1 MINLKSSSLGGQID
15 LIIVGAGGHARE
27 LAWVANEATLPWK
40 LVGFLDD
47 RVSLIGQNL
56 MGVPVL
62 GPIADWPSYPAA
74 AFVIAV
80 GSPRVRRDLVRRMQ
94 LLGTPCYA
102 TVIHR
107 SVVRSPHVYI
117 GVGTTV
123 MAGCV
128 LSTQISIGCHAIINQ
143 SSTVSHDAII
153 EDFCTIAPS
162 VTLSGNVTLREGAEV
177 GTSTCV
183 RQGITIGRGALVGMG
198 SVVTADVAD
207 AQVAFGNPARP
218 KRVIDTF

>member
-1 MINLKSSSLGGQID
+1 MTQQCSNYCGKND

-27 LAWVANEATLPWK
+27 LAWVANEATLPWR
-40 LVGFLDD
+40 LIGFLDD
-47 RVSLIGQNL
+47 CVLLQGRDL

-62 GPIADWPSYPAA
+62 GPIADWTSYPDA
-74 AFVIAV
+74 AFVIAI
-80 GSPRVRRDLVRRMQ
+80 GSPRVRRDVVRRMQ
-94 LLGTPCYA
+94 LLGTPGYA

-107 SVVRSPHVYI
+107 SVVRSPHVHI
-117 GVGTTV
+117 GVGTMV

-143 SSTVSHDAII
+143 SATVAHDAII
-153 EDFCTIAPS
+153 EDFCTIAPN
-162 VTLSGNVTLREGAEV
+162 VTLSGNVTLRQGAEV

-183 RQGITIGRGALVGMG
+183 RQGVTIGRGALVGMG

-207 AQVAFGNPARP
+207 AQLVFGNPARLQ
-218 KRVIDTF
+218 RVIDTF